1 VSAYQ
6 PAPCPIVGKTARAHE
21 FTFKGRVNVAAQV
34 SLRSA
39 SFTLGSATTR
49 SVGANSAVVIPP
61 GVFFVFCGPNTKI
74 QVNDGTSWQD
84 LTATGGRALV
94 VSDGVNV
101 RLFNTGTAAENST
114 LRQFV

>member
-1 VSAYQ
+1 MSAYQ
-6 PAPCPIVGKTARAHE
+6 PAPCPIVGKTARPCE
-21 FTFKGRVNVAAQV
+21 VTLKGKVNVAALV
-34 SLRSA
+34 SLGSA

-84 LTATGGRALV
+84 LTDIGGNALV